1 LATDR
6 YTPTTTGDDHKF
18 GESVQEVTERMTL
31 LVREEIELAKAELEV
46 KTKSLARGAAIG
58 AAGGVF
64 AVFGLMLFLF
74 GVAFAWYDYV
84 FQHIVWGFLIT
95 AGILFALAALAGFG
109 ASRLFK
115 KGAPPTPDLAIEEA
129 KRIRETVQS
138 QGER

>member
-1 LATDR
+1 MATDR